1 MTKCQEQVK
10 SNIFRPNMDRDR
22 YPIEGFN
29 GIPAKGI
36 AEILKNAGPRLQFQF
51 NDINNKCIGESWVLK
66 VEKPIIDSSD
76 LNQLKYIPI
85 TENIESLVIP
95 DSAVS
100 ILIFGQQ
107 GRFAS
112 LESALDRLADRR
124 KFQDTYIPTRGIEI
138 SNELYLITPM
148 KLILGAYNL
157 QNGEPT
163 LKGYHDIIDFIEFEN
178 GRFKSLTTNESLFK
192 INGFN
197 HPSYE

>member
-1 MTKCQEQVK
+1 MTECQEQVK
-10 SNIFRPNMDRDR
+10 SNIFRPNMNRNR
-22 YPIEGFN
+22 YSIKEFN

-36 AEILKNAGPRLQFQF
+36 ARILKNAGPRLQFQF

-66 VEKPIIDSSD
+66 TEKPIADSSD
-76 LNQLKYIPI
+76 LNQLRYIPI
-85 TENIESLVIP
+85 TQNIESLVIP
-95 DSAVS
+95 DNAVS

-112 LESALDRLADRR
+112 LESALDRLTYRR
-124 KFQDTYIPTRGIEI
+124 KFQDTYVPTRGIEI

-148 KLILGAYNL
+148 KLIFGAYNL

-178 GRFKSLTTNESLFK
+178 GRFKALTTNESLFK
-192 INGFN
+192 VIGFN
-197 HPSYE
+197 YSIYE